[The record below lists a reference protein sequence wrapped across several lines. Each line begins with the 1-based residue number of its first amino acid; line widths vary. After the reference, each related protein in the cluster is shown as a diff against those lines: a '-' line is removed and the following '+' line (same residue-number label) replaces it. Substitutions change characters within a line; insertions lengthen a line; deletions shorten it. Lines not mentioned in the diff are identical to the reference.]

1 MLTLTDGT
9 RLRRLPR
16 LTIRTKTLAASAF
29 ALLCLIGMGVIVQL
43 TTSRVAHDL
52 SELSQSNF
60 PIRAAASALNDNI
73 LAVHMRVFRYVS
85 WAGNGVSHPL
95 MENLSSEI
103 AIDFGLIQ
111 EEFDELATRADL
123 TAAEKAELA
132 ALQTKIKE
140 YERTTRDVLEVGRTD
155 AAMATMMLGQT
166 DDKYVGVE
174 EDIRKILAVIAADST
189 SIVRNLV
196 TATKTEALSLAIGLI
211 ICLVF
216 SVGAIAFIA
225 RSIIKPITLI
235 TGVMQKLSAGDTAVT
250 LRYRER
256 TDEIGRMIEAIEIF
270 RSNALEIQ
278 KIQQLRRQAEEQQA
292 SERRTE
298 MAALAEEFDSTVKH
312 ITSELAG
319 AVTAVR
325 DNAEAMTKVAEDTR
339 TKSGTAVEAVA
350 HTQENVETVAR
361 AASELSLTIDELSR
375 RTNDVFRLTGN
386 TAEQSESASA
396 ELAKL
401 AASVEQILPITDL
414 IRGLAQQTNLL
425 ALNAT
430 IEAARAGIA
439 GRGFAVV
446 ASEVKT
452 LAQASGKATDDIAQK
467 IGAVRETCTSAVATI
482 SQIIAAIKDLSIHA
496 TEISSGIRQQSNET
510 AGIFAS
516 AESAASNSRSV
527 AANMVELNGYADATY
542 TASNEVRHT
551 TALLFEHTRAVQSNV
566 ERFLQHVKRA

>member
-1 MLTLTDGT
+1 
-9 RLRRLPR
+9 
-16 LTIRTKTLAASAF
+16 
-29 ALLCLIGMGVIVQL
+29 
-43 TTSRVAHDL
+43 
-52 SELSQSNF
+52 
-60 PIRAAASALNDNI
+60 
-73 LAVHMRVFRYVS
+73 
-85 WAGNGVSHPL
+85 
-95 MENLSSEI
+95 
-103 AIDFGLIQ
+103 
-111 EEFDELATRADL
+111 
-123 TAAEKAELA
+123 
-132 ALQTKIKE
+132 
-140 YERTTRDVLEVGRTD
+140 
-155 AAMATMMLGQT
+155 
-166 DDKYVGVE
+166 
-174 EDIRKILAVIAADST
+174 
-189 SIVRNLV
+189 
-196 TATKTEALSLAIGLI
+196 
-211 ICLVF
+211 
-216 SVGAIAFIA
+216 
-225 RSIIKPITLI
+225 
-235 TGVMQKLSAGDTAVT
+235 
-250 LRYRER
+250 
-256 TDEIGRMIEAIEIF
+256 
-270 RSNALEIQ
+270 
-278 KIQQLRRQAEEQQA
+278 
-292 SERRTE
+292 
-298 MAALAEEFDSTVKH
+298 
-312 ITSELAG
+312 
-319 AVTAVR
+319 
-325 DNAEAMTKVAEDTR
+325 
-339 TKSGTAVEAVA
+339 
-350 HTQENVETVAR
+350 
-361 AASELSLTIDELSR
+361 LSR
-375 RTNDVFRLTGN
+375 RTNDVFRLTRN

>member
-9 RLRRLPR
+9 RLRGLPR

-216 SVGAIAFIA
+216 SVAAIAFIA

-375 RTNDVFRLTGN
+375 RTNDVFRLTRN

>member
-1 MLTLTDGT
+1 MLTLTDGI

-43 TTSRVAHDL
+43 TTSRVARDL

-211 ICLVF
+211 ICL
-216 SVGAIAFIA
+216 S
-225 RSIIKPITLI
+225 
-235 TGVMQKLSAGDTAVT
+235 
-250 LRYRER
+250 Y
-256 TDEIGRMIEAIEIF
+256 
-270 RSNALEIQ
+270 
-278 KIQQLRRQAEEQQA
+278 
-292 SERRTE
+292 
-298 MAALAEEFDSTVKH
+298 
-312 ITSELAG
+312 
-319 AVTAVR
+319 
-325 DNAEAMTKVAEDTR
+325 
-339 TKSGTAVEAVA
+339 
-350 HTQENVETVAR
+350 
-361 AASELSLTIDELSR
+361 
-375 RTNDVFRLTGN
+375 
-386 TAEQSESASA
+386 SASRQ
-396 ELAKL
+396 
-401 AASVEQILPITDL
+401 SP
-414 IRGLAQQTNLL
+414 
-425 ALNAT
+425 
-430 IEAARAGIA
+430 
-439 GRGFAVV
+439 
-446 ASEVKT
+446 
-452 LAQASGKATDDIAQK
+452 
-467 IGAVRETCTSAVATI
+467 
-482 SQIIAAIKDLSIHA
+482 LSPDR
-496 TEISSGIRQQSNET
+496 SS
-510 AGIFAS
+510 
-516 AESAASNSRSV
+516 SRS
-527 AANMVELNGYADATY
+527 
-542 TASNEVRHT
+542 R
-551 TALLFEHTRAVQSNV
+551 
-566 ERFLQHVKRA
+566 

>member
-1 MLTLTDGT
+1 MLTLTDGI

-132 ALQTKIKE
+132 ALQTKIKD

-216 SVGAIAFIA
+216 SVAAIAFIA

-298 MAALAEEFDSTVKH
+298 MAALAEEFDSSVKH
-312 ITSELAG
+312 ITSQLAG

-375 RTNDVFRLTGN
+375 RTNDVFRLTRN